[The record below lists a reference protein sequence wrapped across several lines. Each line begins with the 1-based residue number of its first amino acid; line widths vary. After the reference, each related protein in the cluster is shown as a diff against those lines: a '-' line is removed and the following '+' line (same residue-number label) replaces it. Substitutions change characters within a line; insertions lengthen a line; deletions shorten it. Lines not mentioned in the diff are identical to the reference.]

1 MADTKTPAERS
12 ENMSHI
18 RSTNTKPEEIVRK
31 YLFSHGFRYR
41 KNDKRYPGKPD
52 IVLPKYRT
60 IIFVNGC
67 FWHRCP
73 HCALPLPKSNVDFW
87 QAKFARNVARDERD
101 LRLLSADGWTVLV
114 VWECALKGDAF
125 DSTMSSLVREVR
137 RAEDLGPALGGRVVE
152 VGSAAPW
159 KLRVS
164 RTRAR
169 GRARR

>member
-12 ENMSHI
+12 ENMSRI

-67 FWHRCP
+67 FWHMHGCSRSR
-73 HCALPLPKSNVDFW
+73 LPRSNEEYWKPKIERNIKRDAENKQKLEAAGWNVII
-87 QAKFARNVARDERD
+87 
-101 LRLLSADGWTVLV
+101 
-114 VWECALKGDAF
+114 VWECELKKRT
-125 DSTMSSLVREVR
+125 SEERL
-137 RAEDLGPALGGRVVE
+137 
-152 VGSAAPW
+152 
-159 KLRVS
+159 S
-164 RTRAR
+164 RLCNEIRNINRTT
-169 GRARR
+169 

>member
-12 ENMSHI
+12 ENMSRI

-67 FWHRCP
+67 FWHMHGCSRSR
-73 HCALPLPKSNVDFW
+73 LPRSNQDYWKPKIE
-87 QAKFARNVARDERD
+87 RNIQRDAENKQK
-101 LRLLSADGWTVLV
+101 LESDGWKVIV
-114 VWECALKGDAF
+114 VWECELKK
-125 DSTMSSLVREVR
+125 RI
-137 RAEDLGPALGGRVVE
+137 VE
-152 VGSAAPW
+152 ER
-159 KLRVS
+159 LS
-164 RTRAR
+164 RLCEEIK
-169 GRARR
+169 GNCNFEKCK